1 MQSTSTKA
9 IWVLQS
15 LSTGTK
21 AFFFH
26 IYPTIS
32 TKSAPQPGVSTE
44 NSTKTEGN
52 IKKQPKKGKKRKK
65 TWYF

>member
-9 IWVLQS
+9 NWVLWS

-26 IYPTIS
+26 NYTKKS
-32 TKSAPQPGVSTE
+32 TKKKSLVFHNGA
-44 NSTKTEGN
+44 STKTEGN

-65 TWYF
+65 TCYF